1 MIDSKKTARRDAQ
14 AGVARGGKTF
24 SETRAPGGVKGA
36 SRVGTKEAAREAA
49 RASGSALP
57 RKGSATE
64 RLMMLRRLLNARPL
78 RVKVQATR
86 ATEPLLN
93 VLNHSS
99 QRTRAESNPGYP
111 R

>member
-64 RLMMLRRLLNARPL
+64 RLMNATPF
-78 RVKVQATR
+78 A
-86 ATEPLLN
+86 
-93 VLNHSS
+93 
-99 QRTRAESNPGYP
+99 QRSAA
-111 R
+111 